1 MCDFDYKIKAHA
13 IRNTFTHPR
22 KWKEKKKNQYNTT
35 FCSQVEEKHLLFT
48 ALRAVKDM
56 EEQTPEVITLSLE
69 IMNKGL
75 CFCLRGRIGWV
86 GLFLQ
91 II

>member
-1 MCDFDYKIKAHA
+1 MCDFDYRIKAQA
-13 IRNTFTHPR
+13 IRKIFTLSIKKR
-22 KWKEKKKNQYNTT
+22 KKNIEKSLQDP
-35 FCSQVEEKHLLFT
+35 FCSELKEKHLLFT

-56 EEQTPEVITLSLE
+56 EEQTPEVNMLSLE

-75 CFCLRGRIGWV
+75 CFCLRGWV